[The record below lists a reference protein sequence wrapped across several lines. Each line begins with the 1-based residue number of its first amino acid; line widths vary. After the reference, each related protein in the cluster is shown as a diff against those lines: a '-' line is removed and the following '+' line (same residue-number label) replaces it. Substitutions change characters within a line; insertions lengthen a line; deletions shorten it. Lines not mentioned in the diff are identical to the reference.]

1 MPPKKNSPTA
11 KVSNSREVFYIRKV
25 GMARYQLR
33 KLTIDSDVVEKD
45 EVIKDDIPN
54 IVVQYLLLSIQ
65 NGKFDADPT

>member
-1 MPPKKNSPTA
+1 MPPKKKSSTETA
-11 KVSNSREVFYIRKV
+11 SSSREVFYIRKV

-65 NGKFDADPT
+65 NGKFNADPS